1 MRDITTLTSNRVEDM
16 SMPKFSVKT
25 EEKTIPVGEFLNSEI
40 ARYKSIEE
48 IAPQTKESI
57 PGSEKM
63 DVSLAE
69 EKKVY
74 TRSRGQK
81 SLFEFGSEEESDPW
95 KPILDGRDG
104 INRQ

>member
-25 EEKTIPVGEFLNSEI
+25 EEKTISVGEFLNSEI

-48 IAPQTKESI
+48 VVPQTSDADS
-57 PGSEKM
+57 GSKNI
-63 DVSLAE
+63 DTSTTE
-69 EKKVY
+69 EKKIY

-95 KPILDGRDG
+95 KPVLDGRDD